1 MPCRHERPLGW
12 PSADGAG
19 SPGRRDRRPGYT
31 PGWPLD
37 PHRLLPVEPTN
48 PGQRTVCFCQFGL
61 ACLVSAGRRAD
72 AARLAHPP
80 KESLAPTSVGPW
92 AVAAACREGRQA
104 MSPVCPGGWC
114 FVWGAPA
121 ERLDAGEA
129 LPPHCHAVRSLQPPL
144 AARRARRGRA
154 PPSRRRGRAGR
165 RRLRRPR
172 GLPQAAPGLAAPP
185 PWGCRRARRRA
196 THELGAAAASAT
208 TRRRSCTASRRCP
221 RRRPPPGRGRA
232 IHAHAR
238 RGATWRPPRPWPA
251 PADRTPRPGA
261 CSRASAFEPSR
272 TRAKETWS
280 AKPIHPASSRA
291 RR

>member
-1 MPCRHERPLGW
+1 MLFALSGILLPNVISFAESVPKLWRHVSAASATAWPSPGPRPGSALGAARATTTLRRLIGSSVVVGPATMPCRHEHHPGW

-61 ACLVSAGRRAD
+61 ACPVPAGRRAD

-104 MSPVCPGGWC
+104 MRPVCPGGWC

-121 ERLDAGEA
+121 ERLDAVEA
-129 LPPHCHAVRSLQPPL
+129 LPPHCHALRWLQPPF

-154 PPSRRRGRAGR
+154 LPWRRRGRAAR
-165 RRLRRPR
+165 RRPR
-172 GLPQAAPGLAAPP
+172 R
-185 PWGCRRARRRA
+185 RRAR
-196 THELGAAAASAT
+196 
-208 TRRRSCTASRRCP
+208 P
-221 RRRPPPGRGRA
+221 Q
-232 IHAHAR
+232 AR
-238 RGATWRPPRPWPA
+238 RGRRVRPWPGC
-251 PADRTPRPGA
+251 RP
-261 CSRASAFEPSR
+261 
-272 TRAKETWS
+272 TR
-280 AKPIHPASSRA
+280 
-291 RR
+291 